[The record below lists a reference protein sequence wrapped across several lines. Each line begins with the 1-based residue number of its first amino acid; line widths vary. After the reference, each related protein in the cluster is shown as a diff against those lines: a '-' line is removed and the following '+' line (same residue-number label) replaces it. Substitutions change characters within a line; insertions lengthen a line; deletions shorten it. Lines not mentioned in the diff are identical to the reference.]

1 MLRIALL
8 CVLALPVLEV
18 LGLVWLGQQIGSWV
32 WLYMLVAM
40 LLGWGLL
47 KSVRLTAAW
56 VMLQSAR
63 QQQLPVWGLLYALR
77 QGLAGVLLII
87 PGMFTD
93 VLALLLLLPW
103 PMPQRWQASVSPSQG
118 PAAQPADPDV
128 LEGEFRR
135 MD

>member
-1 MLRIALL
+1 MI
-8 CVLALPVLEV
+8 
-18 LGLVWLGQQIGSWV
+18 WLGQQIGSWV
-32 WLYMLVAM
+32 WLYMLVTALM
-40 LLGWGLL
+40 GWGLL

-63 QQQLPVWGLLYALR
+63 QQRLPVWGLLYAVR

-87 PGMFTD
+87 PGMLTD

-103 PMPQRWQASVSPSQG
+103 PMPQRWQAGISPG
-118 PAAQPADPDV
+118 PASSPQPAEADV